1 MNAIEKLHESG
12 IYHGDLKSANIL
24 IDSDG
29 HLMLADF
36 GLTKCRT
43 DDNWEKACKNDF
55 VYVSNMCYS
64 LFSELSDDKNE
75 HSLIKL
81 LQNMTDTQMHGK
93 WFWHFLFGLSVFFS
107 LYILKMRLSLFSCR
121 TEGTFV
127 LRWSWL
133 AESGWKEIRST
144 IQTIWD
150 SSGFK
155 RPTRSR
161 WIIRTQYSYIRS
173 VRDWTVSR

>member
-1 MNAIEKLHESG
+1 MINKIPDVATGGNLYNVIESTKLDAATVKLILAEIVNAIEKLHESG

-93 WFWHFLFGLSVFFS
+93 
-107 LYILKMRLSLFSCR
+107 
-121 TEGTFV
+121 
-127 LRWSWL
+127 
-133 AESGWKEIRST
+133 
-144 IQTIWD
+144 
-150 SSGFK
+150 
-155 RPTRSR
+155 
-161 WIIRTQYSYIRS
+161 
-173 VRDWTVSR
+173 